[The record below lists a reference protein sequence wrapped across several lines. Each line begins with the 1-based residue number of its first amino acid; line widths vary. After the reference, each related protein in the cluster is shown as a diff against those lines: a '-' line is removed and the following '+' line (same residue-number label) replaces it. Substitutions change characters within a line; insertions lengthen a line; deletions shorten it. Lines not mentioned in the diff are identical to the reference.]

1 MALPKIQQPLFD
13 YTLPISKIDITY
25 RAFLVGEEKI
35 LLIGKEADAKAQ
47 VKAMEQVLTN
57 VIVEPKDLDVTSL
70 TTVDVEML
78 FIQLRSKS
86 VQNVVELKYRDTED
100 QKTYNFN
107 VDLDELEPVI
117 DPDREFRIQ
126 LDENLGIELKD
137 PTLATMTKLGLA
149 IQDEPSS
156 EDILKLVASCIVSV
170 WDDKEVY
177 DDFTHEE
184 AVEFLAN
191 MDVKRFEKIS
201 EFYNS
206 APKIEKELN
215 YTNSEG
221 NKRTITLN
229 GLSDFF

>member
-1 MALPKIQQPLFD
+1 
-13 YTLPISKIDITY
+13 
-25 RAFLVGEEKI
+25 
-35 LLIGKEADAKAQ
+35 
-47 VKAMEQVLTN
+47 MEQVLTN

>member
-137 PTLATMTKLGLA
+137 PTLATMSKLGLA